1 MWSTTLFTCMLEA
14 IGIKILLIDF
24 FQCFVCFSL
33 ILGYSLFFSFL
44 RILGLSCFIKSF
56 MVAGQIEDDLIIL
69 HWTVGFLY
77 DIKSYFEYFANKSK
91 SFWKNRIFYIDKKYK
106 ILWIIKI
113 DILIIILKWNNK
125 NPKKK
130 FLRQSIINFNFLF
143 SFSNKSLVYYSRFRR
158 VIKFLFWKCFPL
170 HASYF

>member
-1 MWSTTLFTCMLEA
+1 MISSSA
-14 IGIKILLIDF
+14 S
-24 FQCFVCFSL
+24 FVFRWYWV
-33 ILGYSLFFSFL
+33 IHFFFSSL

-56 MVAGQIEDDLIIL
+56 IVAGQLEDDLIIL

-106 ILWIIKI
+106 ILWKIKI
-113 DILIIILKWNNK
+113 DILVIILKWNNK

-130 FLRQSIINFNFLF
+130 FLRQSIINFNFWF